1 METSGTKCL
10 QDIKNLYASGG
21 GDCPELT
28 FTGILEAMKAENQN
42 LVHPCMFSPMRLL
55 RTPQKTT

>member
-28 FTGILEAMKAENQN
+28 FTGILEAMKAE
-42 LVHPCMFSPMRLL
+42 PEPGSPMYVF
-55 RTPQKTT
+55 TDATAKDATEAT